1 MFMKFFKWI
10 VEFKL
15 RRLDGEKRINYLA
28 NRLIQEVNR
37 QGYSVMEPTI
47 SEGFGSLSLYVF
59 DYNTNNAKLLVEKI
73 GKFSIPGKPI
83 VKIK

>member
-1 MFMKFFKWI
+1 
-10 VEFKL
+10 
-15 RRLDGEKRINYLA
+15 
-28 NRLIQEVNR
+28 
-37 QGYSVMEPTI
+37 MEPTI
-47 SEGFGSLSLYVF
+47 SDGFGSLSIYVF